1 MLHGSI
7 STSSKRFN
15 FFQRVERKE
24 GNKAIYLIVNLGAD
38 YHRHSQPNNQTS
50 SSSFIYCTSS
60 IFNLEQLQQRL

>member
-1 MLHGSI
+1 
-7 STSSKRFN
+7 
-15 FFQRVERKE
+15 VERKE